1 MNGRGKSDWPVVPKK
16 RANKAD
22 GTPVAAEQV
31 EGRGQAKGNSI
42 EQSSH
47 RAQHRDRLSQALGRV
62 RQAARRDKR
71 LRFTTL
77 WHHVYDVERLRRH
90 YFAMKRTSAPGVDGE
105 TWEHYGEKLEENL
118 QDLSGRL
125 KRGAYRAKPVR
136 RAYIPKADGRQRPL
150 GVPALEDKLVQ
161 RVVAEVMGAIYEADF
176 KGFSYGFRP
185 GRGQHNALDAVTVAI
200 HRRKVSWVLDA
211 DIRGFFDA
219 IDHEWLVQF
228 VEHRIADQRIG
239 RQLRKWLKAGVLEDG
254 NLRYAECG
262 TPQGGSISPL
272 LANLYLHYVLD
283 LWVDWWRRTQTDKEV
298 VIVRYADD
306 FIIGFQI
313 RADAERFLDALRE
326 RLRKFGLE
334 LHGDKTRLIEF
345 GRFAADTREK
355 LGKGK
360 PETFNFLGFTHMCAK
375 TRKAER
381 FVVVRKTMRKK
392 MQAKLQDLKRELR
405 KRLHDPVPEV
415 ALWLSSVLK
424 GHYAYYGVPFN
435 ARALSSFRRQVVRLW
450 FKALRRRSQ
459 KTKLTWERMQ
469 RLQKYLPQP
478 RIVHPHPG
486 ERLCVNT

>member
-1 MNGRGKSDWPVVPKK
+1 MNERGKSDWPVVPEKL
-16 RANKAD
+16 ANKGD
-22 GTPVAAEQV
+22 GAPSAAEQG
-31 EGRGQAKGNSI
+31 EGRGQAKGNLI

-47 RAQHRDRLSQALGRV
+47 RAQNRGRLSQALDRV

-77 WHHVYDVERLRRH
+77 WHHVDDVERLRRH

-136 RAYIPKADGRQRPL
+136 RAYIPKGDGRQRPL

-200 HRRKVSWVLDA
+200 HRRKVSGVLDA
-211 DIRGFFDA
+211 DIRGFFEA
-219 IDHEWLVQF
+219 IDHEWLVKF
-228 VEHRIADQRIG
+228 VEHRIADQRII

-283 LWVDWWRRTQTDKEV
+283 LWVDWWRRTQTDKDV

-306 FIIGFQI
+306 FIIGFQV
-313 RADAERFLDALRE
+313 RADAERFLRELRE
-326 RLRKFGLE
+326 RLLKFGLE
-334 LHGDKTRLIEF
+334 LHDDKTRLIEF
-345 GRFAADTREK
+345 GRFAAGTRER

-360 PETFNFLGFTHMCAK
+360 PETFNFLGFTHRCAK
-375 TRKAER
+375 TRKREQ

-392 MQAKLQDLKRELR
+392 MQAKLHDLKRELR

-415 ALWLSSVLK
+415 ALWLGSVLR

-435 ARALSSFRRQVVRLW
+435 GRALSSFRRQVVRLW

-478 RIVHPHPG
+478 RIVHLHPG